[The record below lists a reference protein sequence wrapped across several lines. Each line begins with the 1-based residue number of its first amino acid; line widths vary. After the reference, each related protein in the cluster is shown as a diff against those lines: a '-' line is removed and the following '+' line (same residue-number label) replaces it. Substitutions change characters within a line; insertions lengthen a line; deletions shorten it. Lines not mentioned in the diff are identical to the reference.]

1 MPTTFVRR
9 LISPLGRSIGLVE
22 AIRAQ
27 VYTLP
32 GDTVLYPGHG
42 PETTV
47 AEEKANN
54 PYVTA

>member
-1 MPTTFVRR
+1 MPSRSR
-9 LISPLGRSIGLVE
+9 LRAKGS
-22 AIRAQ
+22 AIRSQ